1 VLITT
6 VCPECR
12 SKFRVSEVLIGQV
25 IRCPNKGCGIPFSVG
40 GEDVPPSDSAI
51 PENSGPKPGA
61 GNQWS
66 GSVNDLV
73 PMLPAESAAPSGGP
87 GRVSRPPQQP
97 VEASWSQPPPVRA
110 KPSPALLTPPPAP
123 APEPKTKKPAPR
135 YGRPTQIPPSRP
147 TELPPQADNPTRV
160 EPPPTLPDSETEV
173 PVPEL
178 TEVESASEL
187 TEVESAPPE
196 LMELPPGAWEMEAPP
211 VRSPAS
217 REDSSASIPIDEAG
231 RMAAAKR
238 RRRYLWAIVATGA
251 LMPLL
256 GVGGFSIWRHSLL
269 VEEGKRA
276 DAAYALFAK
285 SRYQNAGEDFH
296 YLHDHFS
303 RFSDRLDEY
312 QSMGDM
318 SDVLA
323 IGAAP
328 ERPDSAMD
336 KLALF
341 ADSHKADKVVREHAD
356 AVGGVVST
364 LVGKVVEA
372 EKEQPSDDTP
382 ALMDKAEYLLGKT
395 AALGVSD
402 RGFKNRWE
410 GPIAEVRAT
419 HEKWALRRAAHNRLM
434 ALLTD
439 QALPPVEAL
448 KTVHGLIRQYDVS
461 FPGLSTQDD
470 IKQALDACYQR
481 HQESV
486 IAVPA
491 TDVTEKSGPSEL
503 PFRSIIFDP
512 RTQETAASRPGE
524 DSVVLSLIRGVLYA
538 QSRETGEVLWIVR
551 VGIDTTNLPVRV
563 PATAASPERILVLM
577 ADTKTLH
584 AFDPEGSEVWRYRLD
599 SPCLGRPLVVGK
611 SVFLPTY
618 DGQVHEVELAAGK
631 PLCRWQLGQ
640 HLSGGGTR
648 EGNSSIIYFPADDY
662 CVYALNVD
670 PNVRKCQSI
679 LYTLHPAGS
688 LRGEPIV
695 IPPDTRAGAQ
705 ATPGFLILNQTN
717 GLDSTEL
724 RIFSLAQAQAP
735 NNGPA
740 VSANPVNLRGWTW
753 FPPFQDG
760 EKIVVVTD
768 RGDLNTL
775 GVKQWGNNDADLFPL
790 VPPLSLIEG
799 PRPEGTAG
807 ERAQVV
813 NVQGD
818 DFWVFCAGD
827 LQRFEKSWKADV
839 GPKLVPGWAEPLGLG
854 SPLHASQIVQDR
866 VTGQST
872 LFVVTHARNRDV
884 YLTTAV
890 RDEDGTRKW
899 QRQVGLVCQGAPLA
913 LGRPRAGAAGQ
924 PPVLLAKGQG
934 AELFA
939 IDPAP
944 FAGKKSL
951 WISAA
956 NAFLAGALEDN
967 PGNPAVFLPEADGLT
982 TYEVAFPGS
991 GSRMIVRHV
1000 KFDPTTRKTTNE
1012 EQVVKLPAGVSP
1024 AGPPALVGKSLVI
1037 AMSDGVLYRVSLT
1050 PRGAVAVAGA
1060 NWRSARV
1067 GPEGRGYV
1075 AALGQDKLIATDGGK
1090 GLSCWKID
1098 ENDIMSGLPAEGA
1111 ETESHVLELDDRI
1124 VAPPLVLAEGDSQR
1138 IFVAGL
1144 GGVLHV
1150 LRVTDAGALQKMPL
1164 SWETGGRVT
1173 AGPFL
1178 RTPPGSGPRVGC
1190 VVDGR
1195 RLVWID
1201 PRKGNSF
1208 LWEYRTAGAAIVDEP
1223 QLLNDTVIVADQDG
1237 HIVALDAAT
1246 GKPRG
1251 KGYTLPG
1258 SIAPAAPPVEFD
1270 QENLFVPLTDGT
1282 ALLLPMQ
1289 LFQ

>member
-1 VLITT
+1 LTEI
-6 VCPECR
+6 
-12 SKFRVSEVLIGQV
+12 
-25 IRCPNKGCGIPFSVG
+25 
-40 GEDVPPSDSAI
+40 
-51 PENSGPKPGA
+51 
-61 GNQWS
+61 
-66 GSVNDLV
+66 
-73 PMLPAESAAPSGGP
+73 ESA
-87 GRVSRPPQQP
+87 PP
-97 VEASWSQPPPVRA
+97 
-110 KPSPALLTPPPAP
+110 
-123 APEPKTKKPAPR
+123 
-135 YGRPTQIPPSRP
+135 
-147 TELPPQADNPTRV
+147 
-160 EPPPTLPDSETEV
+160 
-173 PVPEL
+173 
-178 TEVESASEL
+178 ES
-187 TEVESAPPE
+187 PPE
-196 LMELPPGAWEMEAPP
+196 LMELPPGAWESEAPP
-211 VRSPAS
+211 VRAPAP
-217 REDSSASIPIDEAG
+217 REDSSASIPVDEAG
-231 RMAAAKR
+231 RTAAAKR
-238 RRRYLWAIVATGA
+238 KRRSVWAIVAIGA
-251 LMPLL
+251 LVPLL
-256 GVGGFSIWRHSLL
+256 GVGGFSVWRHSRV

-276 DAAYALFAK
+276 DAAYALFDK

-312 QSMGDM
+312 QSMGDL
-318 SDVLA
+318 SEALA
-323 IGAAP
+323 AGAS
-328 ERPDSAMD
+328 PDHPDTAMD
-336 KLALF
+336 KLARF
-341 ADSHKADKVVREHAD
+341 ADSRKADKVVREHAD
-356 AVGGVVST
+356 AVATVVNA

-382 ALMDKAEYLLGKT
+382 PLMEKAEYLLGKT
-395 AALGVSD
+395 VALGVSD
-402 RGFKNRWE
+402 RGFKDRWA
-410 GPIAEVRAT
+410 GPIAEVRTT
-419 HEKWALRRAAHNRLM
+419 HEKWALRRDAHDRLVK
-434 ALLTD
+434 LLTD
-439 QALPPVEAL
+439 KALPPVEAL
-448 KTVHGLIRQYDVS
+448 KTVHALFRQYDVS
-461 FPGLSTQDD
+461 FPGLSGQDD
-470 IKQALDACYQR
+470 IKQALEACYQR

-491 TDVTEKSGPSEL
+491 ADVTEKVGASEL

-512 RTQETAASRPGE
+512 RTQDTAVSRPGE

-538 QSRETGEVLWIVR
+538 QSRETGDTLWIVR

-662 CVYALNVD
+662 CVYALNVA
-670 PNVRKCQSI
+670 PEVRKCQSI

-717 GLDSTEL
+717 GLDSTQL

-790 VPPLSLIEG
+790 VPPLSLVET

-807 ERAQVV
+807 DRAQVV

-818 DFWVFCAGD
+818 DFWVFSTGN
-827 LQRFEKSWKADV
+827 LQRFIKSWNPAA

-884 YLTTAV
+884 YLATAV
-890 RDEDGTRKW
+890 RDEDGKQKW
-899 QRQVGLVCQGAPLA
+899 QRQMGLVCQGAPLA
-913 LGRPRAGAAGQ
+913 LGRRPRAGAGSTEAPAGAPAQ
-924 PPVLLAKGQG
+924 PPVLLARGQG
-934 AELFA
+934 DELFA
-939 IDPAP
+939 LDPAP

-956 NAFLAGALEDN
+956 NSFLAGALEDN
-967 PGNPAVFLPEADGLT
+967 PGNPAVLLPEADGLT
-982 TYEVAFPGS
+982 AYEVAFPGS

-1060 NWRSARV
+1060 NWRSPRV

-1075 AALGQDKLIATDGGK
+1075 AALGPDRLIATDGGR

-1098 ENDIMSGLPAEGA
+1098 ENDIMSGLPPADGPEA
-1111 ETESHVLELDDRI
+1111 ESHMLELEDRV
-1124 VAPPLVLAEGDSQR
+1124 VAPPLVLTEGDTQR
-1138 IFVAGL
+1138 VLVVGT
-1144 GGVLHV
+1144 GGVLQV
-1150 LRVTDAGALQKMPL
+1150 LRVTQTGALQKMSR

-1178 RTPPGSGPRVGC
+1178 RTPPGSQPRVGC

-1201 PRKGNSF
+1201 PLKGNSF
-1208 LWEYRTAGAAIVDEP
+1208 LWEHRTAGAAIVDEP

-1282 ALLLPMQ
+1282 ALLVPMQ
-1289 LFQ
+1289 LFR